1 MRECCYFR
9 TLPSCCF
16 RSGPATCFYL
26 QCLIPRVEMNFL
38 IKPNPSQK
46 QESLVREQQLLH
58 SANIILYFIITFS
71 MFDKYCTSESE
82 AKHILRCGWVCLCG
96 LYMEMMKPNNFIFC
110 PVLLINVFNVFFNIS
125 IYHNL

>member
-71 MFDKYCTSESE
+71 MFPYPSV
-82 AKHILRCGWVCLCG
+82 WVG
-96 LYMEMMKPNNFIFC
+96 
-110 PVLLINVFNVFFNIS
+110 VFVWAIHGNDETK
-125 IYHNL
+125 